1 MVVGTAEVVATAGLA
16 GTDRERLS
24 NAGNGFEVADKEVLA
39 MPKHVA
45 AGCGT
50 NDVVVGNALVVCESG
65 YARDADAACGLEWGN
80 EGGRPL
86 GENSGFAAG
95 ARPKPL
101 DSQ

>member
-1 MVVGTAEVVATAGLA
+1 MAVETAEVVATAGLA

-24 NAGNGFEVADKEVLA
+24 NAGNGFVVADKEVLA

-50 NDVVVGNALVVCESG
+50 NESG
-65 YARDADAACGLEWGN
+65 YARDADAACGLEQGN